1 MTPAPAASARSH
13 AAPRTY
19 TWTEDGR
26 AAAGTLA
33 DYARSYA
40 RLAVPGAGL
49 SAEVR
54 TPHAAYPVRAEV
66 LAAVPGADGSWPV
79 RLSVPGEQVTVRA
92 RAAVTLPCAEARPA
106 AFALPAGPRRPPGDA
121 APRAGTAAAPGLSVL
136 VCWRGAGACVRIE
149 IAAVPS
155 APPPALPEA
164 GARSDGEAVHPWPCP
179 R

>member
-40 RLAVPGAGL
+40 RPAFPGTGL

-54 TPHAAYPVRAEV
+54 TPHGAYPVRAEV

-92 RAAVTLPCAEARPA
+92 RAAAAAHRAA
-106 AFALPAGPRRPPGDA
+106 AFAIPAEPRRPPDDA
-121 APRAGTAAAPGLSVL
+121 APRAAQHTVAAPGFSVL
-136 VCWRGAGACVRIE
+136 VRWRSAGACVRIE
-149 IAAVPS
+149 IAAAGAPS
-155 APPPALPEA
+155 PAPPET
-164 GARSDGEAVHPWPCP
+164 GARGDREAAHP
-179 R
+179 